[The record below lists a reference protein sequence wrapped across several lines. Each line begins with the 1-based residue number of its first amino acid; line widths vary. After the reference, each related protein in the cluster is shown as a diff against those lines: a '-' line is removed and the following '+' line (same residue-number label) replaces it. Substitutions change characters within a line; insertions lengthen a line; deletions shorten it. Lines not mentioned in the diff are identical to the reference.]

1 MADTINSVGVPLVNT
16 QTSKVE
22 NIPFDDAH
30 AALTSGSHNLQA
42 GQQIHVINPDNE
54 LVTIP
59 SEQVPDALQSGY
71 NLAKASDINE
81 FNNQQTYGEGP
92 ANELKAAAAA
102 AARTA
107 TFGGSDV
114 ALTKSGLVAP
124 NTLQQLQQRNPISD
138 VAGSFAGVAGAMALP
153 GVGETYAMEEAAAAA
168 RAADLSEEGVAA
180 AAKQAAQQFRAG
192 AAKQF
197 GAGDL
202 VNPVQAASKLGGLI
216 TDAAAPV
223 AQRIASSM
231 ANPETSPIV
240 AKILAKVGDV
250 GAKTLGSAVE
260 ASAYGLG
267 NAVSEHILGD
277 ADLNG
282 ENILHNVG
290 YAALFGGAIGAT
302 LGIGENIYKGAF
314 AKEAGEAA
322 AKDAIIENAANHPEN
337 PEYANTPGVPK
348 SVADIQDAIKNAH
361 QLGLSDELPS
371 KARLLETNDLLAG
384 ESKYPAHELQVES
397 LSSGEARDR
406 LKGAMEDPNNEIGQD
421 LRTYQDI
428 QKNEGTQVIL
438 PKLIKEIAPDYKAT
452 ADAVDGGNHAA
463 ELLTKQWK
471 DENNALKPLFK
482 QFDSAAIESLD
493 QPHDLLNI
501 IDRQI
506 PGAAKHITADD
517 TGLRHIAKYEPT
529 MSFSKDAHGAIS
541 DILEAFNK
549 PEVSI
554 GEVRNLREAL
564 RDKINFLSS
573 PRSSSEVA
581 GLRKGLMDVI
591 QDRVQQITPDLNVRD
606 LFKRY
611 AINEENR
618 ATIEQ
623 VLGGSIKDVKKFAHE
638 IKPEEVG
645 ERIFGNTIYVKA
657 VKDLVGDDKF
667 KEILADYMSKRI
679 GDNTDVTT
687 NGFSSRKFSNF
698 LKKEGGGKGH
708 ELEEAFS
715 DPTILTRLRAVTDKM
730 KILPDAPKLNPS
742 GTAKATAL
750 QRMGGIRGMLTPHGL
765 MEIPGK
771 VLGALGEK
779 FQGYKQ
785 REYFDSILRG
795 KSNVDSEEQLAQKQ
809 KMYGAYSKIERMG
822 LATTRAISRGASA
835 LFKNTEEFSGVAA
848 QKAIPKEEQSKKYDK
863 LSDHLIEMTN
873 DPQKFSDTLQKSLA
887 PLTDI
892 APDIAGSMSK
902 TTVVATQ
909 FLRSKMPVLGQ
920 SSPFT
925 EAYKP
930 SQSEIAR
937 FNRYVQTVENP
948 LKVMD
953 QLRRGDL
960 TKESMETLQTVYPKL
975 LSQMQNSIMEK
986 MSDKTIA
993 KMPYQQ
999 KLLVSAFLGT
1009 DLTTSLSQQN
1019 IAAAQIAGSPPPQAP
1034 APRPKN
1040 KVGPSQ
1046 KGLGKLEK
1054 SQALLTPQQA
1064 ANQRAQQ

>member
-1 MADTINSVGVPLVNT
+1 MADTIDANGVPLVNT
-16 QTSKVE
+16 QTNQVE
-22 NIPFDDAH
+22 SVPFDDAQ
-30 AALTSGSHNLQA
+30 AALTAGSHNLQS
-42 GQQIHVINPDNE
+42 GQQVHVINPDGE
-54 LVTIP
+54 LVTLPAEEI
-59 SEQVPDALQSGY
+59 PDAVQSGGY
-71 NLAKASDINE
+71 KLAGSSDINE
-81 FNNQQTYGEGP
+81 YNNQKTYGEGP

-124 NTLQQLQQRNPISD
+124 NTLEQLRERNPVSD
-138 VAGSFAGVAGAMALP
+138 VAGSLAGAAIPLALP

-168 RAADLSEEGVAA
+168 RAAGLSEEGVAA

-192 AAKQF
+192 
-197 GAGDL
+197 DL
-202 VNPVQAASKLGGLI
+202 LNPVQAANKVGGLV
-216 TDAAAPV
+216 TDATAPV

-240 AKILAKVGDV
+240 AKILARVGDV

-290 YAALFGGAIGAT
+290 YAALFGGALGAT
-302 LGIGENIYKGAF
+302 LDIGEGLYKGAF
-314 AKEAGEAA
+314 AKEARQAA

-337 PEYANTPGVPK
+337 PEYANTPGVPN
-348 SVADIQDAIKNAH
+348 SVSAIQDAIKNAR
-361 QLGLSDELPS
+361 QLGISDELPT
-371 KARLLETNDLLAG
+371 KARLLETNDILAG
-384 ESKYPAHELQVES
+384 ESQYPAHALQIES
-397 LSSGEARDR
+397 LSSGEALDR
-406 LKGAMEDPNNEIGQD
+406 LKGAMEDPNNEVGQI

-438 PKLIKEIAPDYKAT
+438 PKLVKDIAPDYKAT
-452 ADAVDGGNHAA
+452 SDAVEGGNHAA

-471 DENNALKPLFK
+471 DENTALKPLFK
-482 QFDSAAIESLD
+482 QFDNAAIEALD
-493 QPHDLLNI
+493 QPHDLLNV

-506 PGAAKHITADD
+506 PGAAKHITQNEQ
-517 TGLRHIAKYEPT
+517 GLRQIAKYEPT

-554 GEVRNLREAL
+554 GEIRNLREAL

-573 PRSSSEVA
+573 PRSSSEVS
-581 GLRKGLMDVI
+581 GLRKGLMDII
-591 QDRVQQITPDLNVRD
+591 QDRVQQITPDMDVRD
-606 LFKRY
+606 LFRRY

-645 ERIFGNTIYVKA
+645 ERIFGNTVYVKA
-657 VKDLVGDDKF
+657 MKDLVGDDKF
-667 KEILADYMSKRI
+667 KEILADYISKRI
-679 GDNTDVTT
+679 ADNTDVAT
-687 NGFSSRKFSNF
+687 NGFSSRKFANF

-708 ELEEAFS
+708 ELDEAFS
-715 DPTILTRLRAVTDKM
+715 DPTILTKLRAATDKM

-750 QRMGGIRGMLTPHGL
+750 QKISAIRGMLTPHGL

-795 KSNVDSEEQLAQKQ
+795 KANVNSEEQLAQKQ

-822 LATTRAISRGASA
+822 LATTRAISRGANA
-835 LFKNTEEFSGVAA
+835 LFKNADEFTGVVA
-848 QKAIPKEEQSKKYDK
+848 QKLIPKEEQAKKYDK

-873 DPQKFSDTLQKSLA
+873 NPQKFAETLQKSLA
-887 PLTDI
+887 PLSDI
-892 APDIAGSMSK
+892 APSIAGSLSN
-902 TTVVATQ
+902 TATQATQ

-920 SSPFT
+920 PSPFT

-960 TKESMETLQTVYPKL
+960 TKESMETLQAVYPKL
-975 LSQMQNSIMEK
+975 LAQMQNSIMEK

-1009 DLTTSLSQQN
+1009 DMTTSLKQQN
-1019 IAAAQIAGSPPPQAP
+1019 IASAQIAGSPPPNSP
-1034 APRPKN
+1034 ASWPRN
-1040 KVGPSQ
+1040 KAGPSQ
-1046 KGLGKLEK
+1046 KGLGKLER
-1054 SQALLTPQQA
+1054 SQASLTPQQA
-1064 ANQRAQQ
+1064 SQQRGE